1 MKRKSLL
8 FRCLTLA
15 SFFSF
20 SMVVNAQNFKT
31 SPLFQSGM
39 ILQYGVEVPIWG
51 TDTANAVVKV
61 ECNENFSTESVADEN
76 GNWKVIFPSSKYG
89 GPYEMKF
96 YVNGEVAKTY
106 KDVYFG
112 DVFYCSGQSNM
123 ELEVRQ
129 CNDYEA
135 VKAAATDNTIRQMK
149 IAKGVAYEP
158 SDELPTVTWRPATPA
173 NVGNFSA
180 AAYFFALELRKI
192 GPISNDIPIGIINN
206 SYGGARIEAWMSK
219 EMLGY
224 NEQDVVLAAGEDER
238 QPTKIFNKMV
248 NPLIGLPF
256 KAMLWYQAES
266 NCDSEDDARLYS
278 QQFTK
283 MITSYRELWGIGD
296 FPVIWVQLPNY
307 ISEVRT
313 TKDNVFNP
321 SGTPQKSDAWVIMRE
336 EQSKCLSLLNNSAQ
350 IVTLDAGL
358 AGNIHPTDKQTIGK
372 RLAFAVRSLVYNKE
386 INCPCKSNLSPT
398 VKDYVVN
405 EDGSVTISFTNEYNL
420 VCQEYVKTDDYK
432 IVATPLETNEIK
444 WFSVLTKS
452 GTLKYAKAVLAD
464 NKVTVSCDE
473 PFTAIRYAWDRC
485 PGGLNL
491 YSESSEE
498 GVFLPIGPFYID
510 LQPAEFGI
518 TEFTSSEGKN
528 VDEKPITV
536 EGGTFVTFSWKTGGD
551 AKVYLNDGLVDA
563 NASAKFLMTKD
574 CEYTLKV
581 VDKANSEHVVQQ
593 SIAFHVVPP
602 KPRIKLNSV
611 SGVLANPGDEMEIE
625 TNATAPGGF
634 HVTKVELFLG
644 DENIATLTEVPFT
657 YKWTAVEAL
666 GEYKFSGV
674 VYNDN
679 DDFTQ
684 SDTITVVVTD
694 KKKVRFE
701 AEKAILVDSDAGGS
715 AATSDANC
723 SGGKYMALHDF
734 VTLTFKNIYAPE
746 AGDYPVYIQYM
757 CNFEAPKRQ
766 SISVNGV
773 SMGEI
778 EFTSEDWDTYKMTL
792 PLQQGMN
799 TITIGASWK
808 WMSFDYIDILGVEER
823 ALGEL
828 SADLGNFASPG
839 EQFKINVNATVPEGK
854 SLEKIELYQKNIE
867 EPIAEFTA
875 LSSVYEWQVPDTEG
889 EYTFFVRVY
898 VDGEY
903 TQSDDFNVV
912 VTNLTKAR
920 FEAEDAILVGSG
932 GVVNDKSCSNGKYLD
947 VTEFETITFNNII
960 APKAGTYD
968 MFVGYMCNYQ
978 APKGQDLIVNG
989 KQIETMMFE
998 SAIWSVYTTQIPL
1011 KEGENTVQ
1019 IKASWKWMSFDY
1031 IDILG
1036 VTKKEEGT
1044 AVPTVKVVSST
1055 MQSYSVASSISVTF
1069 ETDAKFVS
1077 LEVVDMNGH
1086 TVAKANVSGESG
1098 SYTFPQALRPGV
1110 YAVKMTAGNDVVVQ
1124 QVLVK

>member
-1 MKRKSLL
+1 MKRKSLFVFVCFVL
-8 FRCLTLA
+8 AGVCNLSFAQSLT
-15 SFFSF
+15 
-20 SMVVNAQNFKT
+20 VN
-31 SPLFQSGM
+31 SVFQSGM
-39 ILQYGVEVPIWG
+39 VLQYGKEIPIWG
-51 TDTANAVVKV
+51 TAAANAVVKV
-61 ECNENFSTESVADEN
+61 ECNEKFSTESVADEN
-76 GNWKVIFPSSKYG
+76 GKWKVVFPSTNYG
-89 GPYEMKF
+89 GPYEMKV
-96 YVNGEVAKTY
+96 YVNDEVAKTMT
-106 KDVYFG
+106 DVYFG
-112 DVFYCSGQSNM
+112 EVFYCSGQSNM

-129 CNDYEA
+129 CNDFSA
-135 VKAAATDNTIRQMK
+135 VKAAANDETIRQMK
-149 IAKGVAYEP
+149 VSKGVAYEP
-158 SDELPTVTWRPATPA
+158 SDELPTVTWKPATSE
-173 NVGNFSA
+173 NVDSFSA
-180 AAYFFALELRKI
+180 AAYFCALELREM
-192 GPISNDIPIGIINN
+192 GAISNDIPIGILNN
-206 SYGGARIEAWMSK
+206 SYGGARVEAWMSK

-224 NEQDVVLAAGEDER
+224 DEQDVVLAAAEDER

-266 NCDSEDDARLYS
+266 NCDNDNDAKLYS

-307 ISEVRT
+307 ISEVRS
-313 TKDNVFNP
+313 TKDNEFIP
-321 SGTPQKSDAWVIMRE
+321 TSTPQASHAWVTMRE

-350 IVTLDAGL
+350 IVTIDAGL

-372 RLAFAVRSLVYNKE
+372 RLSLAVASLVYKLKIMGE
-386 INCPCKSNLSPT
+386 SPT

-405 EDGSVTISFTNEYNL
+405 EDGSVTISFTNAYDL

-444 WFSVLTKS
+444 WFSVLTQS
-452 GTLKYAKAVLAD
+452 GKLKFANAVLAD

-491 YSESSEE
+491 YTNFMNE
-498 GVFLPIGPFYID
+498 GQVYLPIGPFYID

-518 TEFTSSEGKN
+518 TEFTSSAGKN
-528 VDEKPITV
+528 VDENPLTV

-551 AKVYLNDGLVDA
+551 ANVYLNDELVDA
-563 NASAKFLMTKD
+563 NASAKFLMTTD

-581 VDKANSEHVVQQ
+581 VEKANPENVVQQ
-593 SIAFHVVPP
+593 TISFHVIPP
-602 KPRIKLNSV
+602 KPKIKLNSV
-611 SGVLANPGDEMEIE
+611 SGILANPGDEMEIE
-625 TNATAPGGF
+625 TNATAPGGYQ
-634 HVTKVELFLG
+634 VTKVDLFIG
-644 DENIATLTEVPFT
+644 DEKIATLTEVPFT
-657 YKWTAVEAL
+657 YTWTAVENL
-666 GEYKFSGV
+666 GEYKFSGI
-674 VYNDN
+674 VYNNN
-679 DDFTQ
+679 DDFTK
-684 SDTITVVVTD
+684 SDTLTLIVTD

-715 AATSDANC
+715 AAASDANC

-746 AGDYPVYIQYM
+746 DGDYPVYIQYM
-757 CNFEAPKRQ
+757 CNYEAPKRQ

-773 SMGEI
+773 SKGEI

-828 SADLGNFASPG
+828 SSEVGNFAEPATV
-839 EQFKINVNATVPEGK
+839 FKINVNATIPEGK
-854 SLEKIELYQKNIE
+854 SLEKIDLYLKNTS
-867 EPIAEFTA
+867 EPIAEFTET
-875 LSSVYEWQVPDTEG
+875 SSVYDWTVPDEEG
-889 EYTFFVRVY
+889 EYTFFARVY

-903 TQSDDFNVV
+903 TQSDDFTVT
-912 VTNLTKAR
+912 VTNLSR
-920 FEAEDAILVGSG
+920 LRLEAEDAILVGSG
-932 GVVNDKSCSNGKYLD
+932 GVVKDKTCSNGKYLD
-947 VTEFETITFNNII
+947 VTEFETVTFNGII

-998 SAIWSVYTTQIPL
+998 STIWGVYTTKIPL

-1044 AVPTVKVVSST
+1044 AVPTIKAASST
-1055 MQSYSVASSISVTF
+1055 MQSYSIASSIFVTF
-1069 ETDAKFVS
+1069 ETDAKLVS
-1077 LEVVDMNGH
+1077 LDVVDMNGH
-1086 TVAKANVSGESG
+1086 TVAKAITSGESG
-1098 SYTFPQALRPGV
+1098 SYTFTQALRSGV

-1124 QVLVK
+1124 QVIVK